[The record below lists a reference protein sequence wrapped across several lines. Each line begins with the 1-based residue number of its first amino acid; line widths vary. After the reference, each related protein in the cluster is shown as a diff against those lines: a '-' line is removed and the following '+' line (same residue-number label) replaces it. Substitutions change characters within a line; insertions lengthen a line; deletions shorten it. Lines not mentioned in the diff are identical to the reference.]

1 MKKLIKNL
9 KMSRIISLIIV
20 IALVFTSVIEILGYL
35 NMKKINNNIDEMY
48 NERLLPI
55 TSVTSIRADFLNI
68 RVYVNKEI
76 TGYNKED
83 DTKIKDYENRIE
95 KRLAEL
101 TSVHT
106 DTKESEL
113 INEFKNDYSQYINTY
128 EKSRALLE
136 KGEKLPEED
145 LNTLNKVSENIEN
158 LLKELKDYELNIANE
173 LMKQSDTIYDKN
185 LRLFVS
191 LFLFSVI
198 FLAIISIQIIKL
210 LKSSTKEMLNILD
223 EVAKGDFSVNIESN
237 GKNEFEI
244 MKKSLIRTLGII
256 SQMINNIKDNSR
268 IINEAS
274 ENLSAISEEMASS
287 AENVSSTVQAMAN
300 GTSEQAEDLVSI
312 TSILNEF
319 STDLE
324 SVVKLIAE
332 IDSNTKGIHSMAEK
346 SNGDMGNVTIS
357 VQNVSNSF
365 EDLISKI
372 SNVGQNVNRITEITN
387 LINSIS
393 DQTNLLAL
401 NAAIEAAR
409 AGEAGRGF
417 SIVADEIRTLAEQ
430 SKTSLDSINTLI
442 NTISKDARNMIETTN
457 TVKNELS
464 NQKVNIDTAIQS
476 FTNIT
481 KAVDEVT
488 PKIHLV
494 NTSAEKIADK
504 KNSIL
509 YKIEDAT
516 SIAEEVSSSA
526 ETIAASSEEM
536 NASTEEV
543 SQAAQNLS
551 DMVKETMNKVGEFK
565 TT

>member
-9 KMSRIISLIIV
+9 KISRIISLIIA
-20 IALVFTSVIEILGYL
+20 IALMFTSIIGILGYL
-35 NMKKINNNIDEMY
+35 NMKKIGNNIDELY
-48 NERLLPI
+48 NGRLLPI
-55 TSVTSIRADFLNI
+55 TSITSIRADFLNI

-83 DTKIKDYENRIE
+83 DTKIKDYQNRIE

-106 DTKESEL
+106 DTKEAEL
-113 INEFKNDYSQYINTY
+113 INKFKNDYSRYINTY
-128 EKSRALLE
+128 EKSKALLE
-136 KGEKLPEED
+136 KDQKLPEED
-145 LNTLNKVSENIEN
+145 LNTLNKVSEDIEN
-158 LLKELKDYELNIANE
+158 LLKELKDYEVNVANE
-173 LMKQSDTIYDKN
+173 LMNQSNTIYDKN
-185 LRLFVS
+185 LRLFVL

-198 FLAIISIQIIKL
+198 FLAIISIQIIKV
-210 LKSSTKEMLNILD
+210 LKGSTKEMINILD

-256 SQMINNIKDNSR
+256 SQMINDIKDKSR

-332 IDSNTKGIHSMAEK
+332 INSNTKGIHSMAEK

-357 VQNVSNSF
+357 VENVSNSF

-417 SIVADEIRTLAEQ
+417 SVVADEIRTLAEQ

-442 NTISKDARNMIETTN
+442 NTISKDASNMIETTN

-543 SQAAQNLS
+543 SQAAQNLR

>member
-1 MKKLIKNL
+1 MKRLIKNL

-20 IALVFTSVIEILGYL
+20 IALVFTSVIGILGYV
-35 NMKKINNNIDEMY
+35 NMKKINNNIAKMY
-48 NERLLPI
+48 NERLSPI

-83 DTKIKDYENRIE
+83 DTKIKDYKNRID

-113 INEFKNDYSQYINTY
+113 TNKFKNDYSQYINTY
-128 EKSRALLE
+128 EKSKVLLE
-136 KGEKLPEED
+136 KGQKLPEED
-145 LNTLNKVSENIEN
+145 LNTLNKVSEDIEN
-158 LLKELKDYELNIANE
+158 LLKELKDYELKIANE
-173 LMKQSDTIYDKN
+173 LMNQSDAIYDKN
-185 LRLFVS
+185 LRSFVL
-191 LFLFSVI
+191 LFLFSVT
-198 FLAIISIQIIKL
+198 FLAIISIQIVKV
-210 LKSSTKEMLNILD
+210 LKGSTKEMLNILD
-223 EVAKGDFSVNIESN
+223 EVAQGDFSVNIEIN
-237 GKNEFEI
+237 GNNEFEI
-244 MKKSLIRTLGII
+244 MKKSLKRTLEII
-256 SQMINNIKDNSR
+256 SQMINDIKDKSR
-268 IINEAS
+268 IIDESS

-287 AENVSSTVQAMAN
+287 AENVSNSVQAMAN

-312 TSILNEF
+312 ASILNEF

-324 SVVKLIAE
+324 GVVKLIIE
-332 IDSNTKGIHSMAEK
+332 IDSNTKSIHSMAEK
-346 SNGDMGNVTIS
+346 SNGDMSNVTIS
-357 VQNVSNSF
+357 VQNLSNSF

-372 SNVGQNVNRITEITN
+372 SNVEQNVSRITEITN

-417 SIVADEIRTLAEQ
+417 SIVSDEIRILAEQ
-430 SKTSLDSINTLI
+430 SKASLENINTLI
-442 NTISKDARNMIETTN
+442 NTISKDASNMIETTN
-457 TVKNELS
+457 TVKNELY
-464 NQKVNIDTAIQS
+464 NQKVDIDTAIQS

-488 PKIHLV
+488 PKIHSV
-494 NTSAEKIADK
+494 NASAEKIATE

-509 YKIEDAT
+509 RKIEDAT
-516 SIAEEVSSSA
+516 SIAEEVSSSTEA
-526 ETIAASSEEM
+526 IAASSEEM

-543 SQAAQNLS
+543 SQAAQNLR
-551 DMVKETMNKVGEFK
+551 DMVKETLDKVGEFK
-565 TT
+565 TI

>member
-20 IALVFTSVIEILGYL
+20 IALIFTSVIGILGYL
-35 NMKKINNNIDEMY
+35 NMKKINNNIAEMY
-48 NERLLPI
+48 NESLLPI
-55 TSVTSIRADFLNI
+55 TSVTSIRADFLNV

-76 TGYNKED
+76 TSYNKED
-83 DTKIKDYENRIE
+83 DSKIKDYENRIE

-106 DTKESEL
+106 DTKEAEL
-113 INEFKNDYSQYINTY
+113 INKFKNDYSQYINTY
-128 EKSRALLE
+128 EKSKVLLE
-136 KGEKLPEED
+136 KGQKLPEED
-145 LNTLNKVSENIEN
+145 LNTLNKVSEDIEN
-158 LLKELKDYELNIANE
+158 LLKELKDYKVNVANE
-173 LMKQSDTIYDKN
+173 LMNKSNTIYAKN
-185 LRLFVS
+185 LRLFVL

-198 FLAIISIQIIKL
+198 FLAIISIQIIKV
-210 LKSSTKEMLNILD
+210 LKGSTKEMLNILD

-256 SQMINNIKDNSR
+256 SQMINDIKDNSR

-274 ENLSAISEEMASS
+274 ENLSAISEEMTSS

-430 SKTSLDSINTLI
+430 SKTSLDSINALI
-442 NTISKDARNMIETTN
+442 NTISKDASNMIETTN

-464 NQKVNIDTAIQS
+464 NQKVNIDTAIES

-481 KAVDEVT
+481 NAVDEVT

-494 NTSAEKIADK
+494 NTSAEKISDK

-516 SIAEEVSSSA
+516 SIAKEVSSSA

-543 SQAAQNLS
+543 SQAAQNLR
-551 DMVKETMNKVGEFK
+551 DMVKETMDKVGEFK

>member
-20 IALVFTSVIEILGYL
+20 IALVFTSVIGILGYL
-35 NMKKINNNIDEMY
+35 NTKKINNNIDEMY

-68 RVYVNKEI
+68 RVYVNKEV

-101 TSVHT
+101 ASVHT

-113 INEFKNDYSQYINTY
+113 INKFKNDYSKYINTY
-128 EKSRALLE
+128 EKSKALLE
-136 KGEKLPEED
+136 KGQKLPEED
-145 LNTLNKVSENIEN
+145 LNTLSKVSENIEN
-158 LLKELKDYELNIANE
+158 LLKELKDYELNIANQ
-173 LMKQSDTIYDKN
+173 LMNQSDTIYDKN
-185 LRLFVS
+185 LRLFVL
-191 LFLFSVI
+191 LFLFSVT
-198 FLAIISIQIIKL
+198 FLAMISIQIIKV
-210 LKSSTKEMLNILD
+210 LKDSTKEMLNILD
-223 EVAKGDFSVNIESN
+223 EVAQGDFSVNIEIN
-237 GKNEFEI
+237 GNNEFEI
-244 MKKSLIRTLGII
+244 MKKSLKRTLEII
-256 SQMINNIKDNSR
+256 SQMINDIKDKSR
-268 IINEAS
+268 IIDESSA
-274 ENLSAISEEMASS
+274 NLSAISEEMASS
-287 AENVSSTVQAMAN
+287 AENVSNSVQAMAN

-324 SVVKLIAE
+324 GVVKLIVE

-346 SNGDMGNVTIS
+346 SNGDMSNVTIS

-430 SKTSLDSINTLI
+430 SKASLENINTLI
-442 NTISKDARNMIETTN
+442 NTISKDTSNMIETTN

-464 NQKVNIDTAIQS
+464 NQKLDIDTAIQS
-476 FTNIT
+476 FANIT

-494 NTSAEKIADK
+494 NTNAEKIAAE

-509 YKIEDAT
+509 RKIEDAT

-543 SQAAQNLS
+543 SQAAQNLR
-551 DMVKETMNKVGEFK
+551 DMVKETMDKVGEFK
-565 TT
+565 TA

>member
-20 IALVFTSVIEILGYL
+20 IALIFTSVIGILGYL
-35 NMKKINNNIDEMY
+35 NMKKINNNIAEMY
-48 NERLLPI
+48 NKSLLPI
-55 TSVTSIRADFLNI
+55 TSVTSIRADFLNV

-95 KRLAEL
+95 KRLSEL

-106 DTKESEL
+106 DTKEAEL
-113 INEFKNDYSQYINTY
+113 INKFNNDYSQYINTY
-128 EKSRALLE
+128 EKSKPLLE
-136 KGEKLPEED
+136 KGQKLPEED

-158 LLKELKDYELNIANE
+158 LLKELKDYEVNVANE

-185 LRLFVS
+185 LKLFVS

-198 FLAIISIQIIKL
+198 FLAIISIQIIKV
-210 LKSSTKEMLNILD
+210 LKGSTKEILNILD

-256 SQMINNIKDNSR
+256 SQMINDIKDNSR

-287 AENVSSTVQAMAN
+287 AENVSSTVQAIAN

-442 NTISKDARNMIETTN
+442 NTISKDASNMIETTN

-481 KAVDEVT
+481 NAVDEVT

-543 SQAAQNLS
+543 SQAAQSLS

>member
-9 KMSRIISLIIV
+9 KISRIISLIIV
-20 IALVFTSVIEILGYL
+20 VALIFTSAIGILGYL
-35 NMKKINNNIDEMY
+35 NMKKINNNMTKMY
-48 NERLLPI
+48 NDSLLPI

-76 TGYNKED
+76 SGYNKED
-83 DTKIKDYENRIE
+83 DTKIQDYKNRIE

-113 INEFKNDYSQYINTY
+113 INKFKNDYSQYINTY
-128 EKSRALLE
+128 EKSKDLLE
-136 KGEKLPEED
+136 KGQKLPEED

-158 LLKELKDYELNIANE
+158 LLKESKDYELNVANE
-173 LMKQSDTIYDKN
+173 LMNQSNTIYDKN
-185 LRLFVS
+185 LKLFVL

-198 FLAIISIQIIKL
+198 FLAIISIQIIKV

-223 EVAKGDFSVNIESN
+223 EVAQGDFSVNIESN

-244 MKKSLIRTLGII
+244 MKKSLRRTLGII
-256 SQMINNIKDNSR
+256 SQMINDIKDKSR
-268 IINEAS
+268 VIDEAS
-274 ENLSAISEEMASS
+274 ENLSSISEEMASS

-357 VQNVSNSF
+357 VQTVSNSF

-372 SNVGQNVNRITEITN
+372 SSVGQNVNRITEITN

-417 SIVADEIRTLAEQ
+417 SIVADEIRSLAEQ

-442 NTISKDARNMIETTN
+442 NTISKDASNMIETTN

-494 NTSAEKIADK
+494 NTSAEKITDK

-543 SQAAQNLS
+543 SQASQSLS

-565 TT
+565 TA

>member
-1 MKKLIKNL
+1 MKKLIKNM
-9 KMSRIISLIIV
+9 KMSRIISSTIV
-20 IALVFTSVIEILGYL
+20 IALVFISAIGITGYL
-35 NMKKINNNIDEMY
+35 NIKKMSNNIDELY

-55 TSVTSIRADFLNI
+55 TSVTSIRADFLNV

-76 TGYNKED
+76 SGYNKED
-83 DTKIKDYENRIE
+83 DAKIKDYQNRIE
-95 KRLAEL
+95 QRLAEL
-101 TSVHT
+101 TSVHI
-106 DTKESEL
+106 DNKEAEL
-113 INEFKNDYSQYINTY
+113 INKFKNDYSQYINTY
-128 EKSRALLE
+128 EKSKALLE
-136 KGEKLPEED
+136 KGQKLPEED
-145 LNTLNKVSENIEN
+145 INILNKVSENIEN
-158 LLKELKDYELNIANE
+158 LLKESKDYELNIADK
-173 LMKQSDTIYDKN
+173 LMKQSDAIYDKN

-198 FLAIISIQIIKL
+198 FLAIISIQIIKV
-210 LKSSTKEMLNILD
+210 LKGSTKEMLNILD
-223 EVAKGDFSVNIESN
+223 EVAKGDFSVNIEST
-237 GKNEFEI
+237 GKSEFEI
-244 MKKSLIRTLGII
+244 MKKSLIRTLGIV
-256 SQMINNIKDNSR
+256 SQMINDIKDNSR

-365 EDLISKI
+365 EDLIFKI
-372 SNVGQNVNRITEITN
+372 SSVGQNVNRITEITN

-430 SKTSLDSINTLI
+430 SKTSLDSINALI
-442 NTISKDARNMIETTN
+442 NTISKDASNMIETTN

-464 NQKVNIDTAIQS
+464 NQKLDIDTAIQS

-494 NTSAEKIADK
+494 NTSAEKISDK

-543 SQAAQNLS
+543 SQAAQSLS
-551 DMVKETMNKVGEFK
+551 DMVKETMNKVGKFK

>member
-20 IALVFTSVIEILGYL
+20 IALIFTSVIGILGYL
-35 NMKKINNNIDEMY
+35 NMKKINNNIAEMY
-48 NERLLPI
+48 NKSLLPI
-55 TSVTSIRADFLNI
+55 TSVTSIRADFLNV

-95 KRLAEL
+95 KRLSEL
-101 TSVHT
+101 TSVNT
-106 DTKESEL
+106 DTKEAEL
-113 INEFKNDYSQYINTY
+113 INKFKNDYSQYINTY
-128 EKSRALLE
+128 EKSKALLE
-136 KGEKLPEED
+136 KGQKLPEED
-145 LNTLNKVSENIEN
+145 LNTLNKVSEDIEN
-158 LLKELKDYELNIANE
+158 LLKELKDYEVNIANE
-173 LMKQSDTIYDKN
+173 LMNQSNTIYNKN
-185 LRLFVS
+185 LRLFVL

-198 FLAIISIQIIKL
+198 FLAIISIQIIKV
-210 LKSSTKEMLNILD
+210 LKGSTKEMLNILD

-256 SQMINNIKDNSR
+256 SQMINDIKDNSH

-357 VQNVSNSF
+357 AQNVSNSF

-430 SKTSLDSINTLI
+430 SKTSLDSINALI
-442 NTISKDARNMIETTN
+442 NTISKDASKMIETTN

-494 NTSAEKIADK
+494 NTSAEKISDK

-543 SQAAQNLS
+543 SQAAQSLS